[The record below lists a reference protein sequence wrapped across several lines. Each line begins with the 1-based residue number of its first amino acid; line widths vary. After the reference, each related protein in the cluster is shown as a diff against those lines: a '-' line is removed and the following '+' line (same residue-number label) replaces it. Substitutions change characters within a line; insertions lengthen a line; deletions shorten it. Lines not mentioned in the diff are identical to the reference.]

1 MNTLKNNKRYIKEH
15 NQLLSSRTCKKQI
28 PSAVLP
34 CRIIGGVFVV
44 ASAKPTSEKGG
55 VVDVKSRP
63 LVVDVDS
70 VAKEWVAVGVVVFLL
85 IDS

>member
-1 MNTLKNNKRYIKEH
+1 MNTLKNNKSYIKEH
-15 NQLLSSRTCKKQI
+15 NQLLSTRTCKKQI

-34 CRIIGGVFVV
+34 CRIIGGVIVV
-44 ASAKPTSEKGG
+44 ASAKPTSEKGDG
-55 VVDVKSRP
+55 VDVKSRP
-63 LVVDVDS
+63 LVDVDS